1 MKEKEG
7 GLMRQRKYELE
18 NGVAGTMRPV
28 VRKIRFFTLIKL
40 LMRRSCKKNVSF
52 RRRQFTPCL
61 IFPSFIQLLNCSI
74 VFLLLPSVFPVRDSY
89 FAG

>member
-28 VRKIRFFTLIKL
+28 VRKIR
-40 LMRRSCKKNVSF
+40 
-52 RRRQFTPCL
+52 
-61 IFPSFIQLLNCSI
+61 
-74 VFLLLPSVFPVRDSY
+74 Y
-89 FAG
+89 FNIRGK

>member
-1 MKEKEG
+1 MKKKEG

-40 LMRRSCKKNVSF
+40 LMRRSCKKNYIAPIERCAKLRESSE
-52 RRRQFTPCL
+52 RRDHGHEKTMDRQGKA
-61 IFPSFIQLLNCSI
+61 
-74 VFLLLPSVFPVRDSY
+74 RDS
-89 FAG
+89 A